1 MIWIVLILILGLLI
15 GGLVFFWRSRRNI
28 QPGEVKPLGGQF
40 IGMGVGGVAGA
51 IIGILLVEFGGYSY
65 PLAAIL
71 WMMGMAA
78 GQVGGIL
85 YSKYR
90 R

>member
-1 MIWIVLILILGLLI
+1 MIWIVLILVLGLLI
-15 GGLVFFWRSRRNI
+15 AGLVFIWRRYRNI
-28 QPGEVKPLGGQF
+28 QPGEANPLGKQF

-51 IIGILLVEFGGYSY
+51 IIGILLVEYGGYSY
-65 PLAAIL
+65 PLPAVS
-71 WMMGMAA
+71 WMIGMAA

-85 YSKYR
+85 YSRYR

>member
-1 MIWIVLILILGLLI
+1 MIWIVLILVLGLLI
-15 GGLVFFWRSRRNI
+15 AGLVIFWRRRRNI
-28 QPGEVKPLGGQF
+28 PPGEAKPLSGQF

-65 PLAAIL
+65 PLPVVS
-71 WMMGMAA
+71 WMLGMAA

-90 R
+90 K

>member
-28 QPGEVKPLGGQF
+28 QPGEAKALGKQF
-40 IGMGVGGVAGA
+40 IGMGVGGAAGA
-51 IIGILLVEFGGYSY
+51 IIGILLVEYWGYSY
-65 PLAAIL
+65 PLPVVL
-71 WMMGMAA
+71 WMIGMAA
-78 GQVGGIL
+78 GQIGGIL